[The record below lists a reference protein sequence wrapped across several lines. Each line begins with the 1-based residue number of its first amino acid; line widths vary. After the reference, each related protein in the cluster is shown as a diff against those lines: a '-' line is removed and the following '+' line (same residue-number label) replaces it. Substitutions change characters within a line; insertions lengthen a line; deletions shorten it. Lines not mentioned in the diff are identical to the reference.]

1 MTALQ
6 NLLKVTKLN
15 SENFEVDLQ
24 KRVNSKLNSYLY
36 SNSQIEEAIKFA
48 LSTPGKRVR
57 PTLIY
62 LVGDIYN
69 IPLEKL
75 DSIALASEIIHT
87 YSLVHDDLPCMDD
100 DDLRRGQ
107 PTLHKKYSEATAVL
121 AGDAMQSLA
130 IQIILEDEKLSNE
143 LKVTIVKLLM
153 ESIGYKGMI
162 LGQEQD
168 INFEQKTV
176 SKEEIVQM
184 NYLKTGL
191 LIEFCILAP
200 LMIANKEKNEW
211 YIIARNVGIAFQLID
226 DLLDL
231 EESEENLGKAT
242 NKDHSKNKK
251 NLPLTLGKTET
262 IDEIK
267 KFYDETMASFSKL
280 SLNNHPLKIYVENLF
295 NRRS

>member
-1 MTALQ
+1 MTAPQ
-6 NLLKVTKLN
+6 NLLKVTRLN
-15 SENFEVDLQ
+15 LENFEVDLQ
-24 KRVNSKLNSYLY
+24 KRINSKLNSYLN
-36 SNSQIEEAIKFA
+36 SNSQIEEAMKFA
-48 LSTPGKRVR
+48 LTTPGKRVR
-57 PTLIY
+57 PTLLY
-62 LVGDIYN
+62 LVGDIYS
-69 IPLEKL
+69 ISLERL
-75 DSIALASEIIHT
+75 DSLALASEIIHT

-130 IQIILEDEKLSNE
+130 IQIILDDEKLSNE
-143 LKVTIVKLLM
+143 LKVSIVKLLM

-168 INFEQKTV
+168 ISFEQKTV
-176 SKEEIVQM
+176 GKEEIVQM

-200 LMIANKEKNEW
+200 LMIANKKKNEW
-211 YIIARNVGIAFQLID
+211 NIIARNVGIAFQLID

-231 EESEENLGKAT
+231 EESEESLGKAT

-251 NLPLTLGKTET
+251 NLPLTLGNAET
-262 IDEIK
+262 INEIK

>member
-1 MTALQ
+1 M
-6 NLLKVTKLN
+6 TKLN
-15 SENFEVDLQ
+15 LENFEEVLQ
-24 KRVNSKLNSYLY
+24 KRVNSKLNSYLN
-36 SNSQIEEAIKFA
+36 SNTQIEKAIKFA

-57 PTLIY
+57 PTLMY

-69 IPLEKL
+69 ISLERL
-75 DSIALASEIIHT
+75 DSIASASEIIHT

-130 IQIILEDEKLSNE
+130 IQIILKDEKLSNE
-143 LKVTIVKLLM
+143 LKVSIIKLLM

-168 INFEQKTV
+168 ISFEQKTV
-176 SKEEIVQM
+176 GKEEIVQM

-251 NLPLTLGKTET
+251 NLPLTLGKAET
-262 IDEIK
+262 ANEIK

>member
-1 MTALQ
+1 M
-6 NLLKVTKLN
+6 TKLN
-15 SENFEVDLQ
+15 LENFGEVLQ
-24 KRVNSKLNSYLY
+24 KRVNSKLNSYLN
-36 SNSQIEEAIKFA
+36 SNTQIEKAIKFA

-57 PTLIY
+57 PTLMY

-69 IPLEKL
+69 ISLERL
-75 DSIALASEIIHT
+75 DSIASASEIIHT

-130 IQIILEDEKLSNE
+130 IQIILKDEKLSNE
-143 LKVTIVKLLM
+143 LKVSIIKLLM

-168 INFEQKTV
+168 ISFEQKTV
-176 SKEEIVQM
+176 GKEEIVQM

-200 LMIANKEKNEW
+200 LMIANKKKNEW
-211 YIIARNVGIAFQLID
+211 NMIARNVGIAFQLID

-231 EESEENLGKAT
+231 EESKENLGKAT

-251 NLPLTLGKTET
+251 NLPLTLGKAET
-262 IDEIK
+262 VNEIK

>member
-24 KRVNSKLNSYLY
+24 KRVNSKLNSYLN
-36 SNSQIEEAIKFA
+36 SNSQIEEAMKFA
-48 LSTPGKRVR
+48 LTTPGKRVR
-57 PTLIY
+57 PTLLY
-62 LVGDIYN
+62 LVGDIYS
-69 IPLEKL
+69 ISLERL
-75 DSIALASEIIHT
+75 DSLALASEIIHT

-143 LKVTIVKLLM
+143 LKVSIVKLLM

-168 INFEQKTV
+168 ISFEQKTV
-176 SKEEIVQM
+176 GKEEIVQM

-200 LMIANKEKNEW
+200 LMIANKKKNEW
-211 YIIARNVGIAFQLID
+211 NTIARNVGIAFQLID

-231 EESEENLGKAT
+231 EESEESLGKAT

-262 IDEIK
+262 INEIK

>member
-6 NLLKVTKLN
+6 NLLKVTRLN
-15 SENFEVDLQ
+15 LENFEVDLQ

-48 LSTPGKRVR
+48 ISTPGKRVR

-168 INFEQKTV
+168 INFEQKNV

-211 YIIARNVGIAFQLID
+211 NIIARNVGIAFQLID

-262 IDEIK
+262 INEIK

>member
-1 MTALQ
+1 M
-6 NLLKVTKLN
+6 TKLN
-15 SENFEVDLQ
+15 LENFEEVLQ
-24 KRVNSKLNSYLY
+24 KRVNSKLNSYLN
-36 SNSQIEEAIKFA
+36 SNTQIEKAIKFA

-57 PTLIY
+57 PTLMY

-69 IPLEKL
+69 ISLERL
-75 DSIALASEIIHT
+75 DSIASASEIIHT

-130 IQIILEDEKLSNE
+130 IQIILKDKKLSNE
-143 LKVTIVKLLM
+143 LKVSIIKLLM

-168 INFEQKTV
+168 ISFEQKTV
-176 SKEEIVQM
+176 GKEEIVQM

-200 LMIANKEKNEW
+200 LMIANKKKNEW
-211 YIIARNVGIAFQLID
+211 NMIARNVGIAFQLID

-231 EESEENLGKAT
+231 EESKENLGKAT

-251 NLPLTLGKTET
+251 NLPLTLGKTVT
-262 IDEIK
+262 INEIK

>member
-15 SENFEVDLQ
+15 LENFEVDLQ
-24 KRVNSKLNSYLY
+24 KRINSKLNSYLN

-48 LSTPGKRVR
+48 LSAPGKRVR
-57 PTLIY
+57 PSLLY

-69 IPLEKL
+69 ISLERL
-75 DSIALASEIIHT
+75 DSLALASEIIHT

-143 LKVTIVKLLM
+143 HKVSILKLLV

-168 INFEQKTV
+168 ISIEGKSVNKD
-176 SKEEIVQM
+176 EIIQM

-200 LMIANKEKNEW
+200 LIIANKEEKEW
-211 YIIARNVGIAFQLID
+211 NTVAKNVGIAFQLID

-242 NKDHSKNKK
+242 NKDYSKNKK
-251 NLPLTLGKTET
+251 NLPLTLGRSET
-262 IDEIK
+262 INEIK
-267 KFYDETMASFSKL
+267 KFHSETMESFSKL
-280 SLNNHPLKIYVENLF
+280 SLNKHPLKIYVENLF

>member
-1 MTALQ
+1 MT
-6 NLLKVTKLN
+6 NLSLD
-15 SENFEVDLQ
+15 NFEVELQ
-24 KRVNSKLNSYLY
+24 KRINNHLNSYLN
-36 SNSQIEEAIKFA
+36 SNNQVQEAIKFA

-62 LVGDIYN
+62 LVGDLYN
-69 IPLEKL
+69 VALEDL
-75 DSIALASEIIHT
+75 DSLALAAEIIHT

-130 IQIILEDEKLSNE
+130 IQIILDDHKLSNE
-143 LKVTIVKLLM
+143 LKVSIVKLLM
-153 ESIGYKGMI
+153 EKIGYEGMI
-162 LGQEQD
+162 LGQALD
-168 INFEQKTV
+168 ISFEQESVNKD
-176 SKEEIVQM
+176 EIIQM

-200 LMIANKEKNEW
+200 LMIAKQSKKQWTGIAKN
-211 YIIARNVGIAFQLID
+211 IGIAFQLID

-231 EESEENLGKAT
+231 EESEESLGKAT

-251 NLPLTLGKTET
+251 NLPLLVGPSET
-262 IDEIK
+262 MNEIK
-267 KFYDETMASFSKL
+267 KFQHETLESLSKL
-280 SLNNHPLKIYVENLF
+280 SLNNHPFKFYVENLF
-295 NRRS
+295 NRRN

>member
-1 MTALQ
+1 M
-6 NLLKVTKLN
+6 TKLN
-15 SENFEVDLQ
+15 LENFEEVLQ
-24 KRVNSKLNSYLY
+24 KRVNSKLNSYLN
-36 SNSQIEEAIKFA
+36 SNTQIEKAIKFA

-57 PTLIY
+57 PTLMY

-69 IPLEKL
+69 ISLERL
-75 DSIALASEIIHT
+75 DSIASASEIIHT

-130 IQIILEDEKLSNE
+130 IQIILKDEKLSNE
-143 LKVTIVKLLM
+143 LKVSIIKLLM

-168 INFEQKTV
+168 ISFEQKTV
-176 SKEEIVQM
+176 GKEEIVQM

-200 LMIANKEKNEW
+200 LMIANKKKNEW
-211 YIIARNVGIAFQLID
+211 NMIARNVGIAFQLID

-231 EESEENLGKAT
+231 EESKENLGKAT

-251 NLPLTLGKTET
+251 NLPLTLGKAET
-262 IDEIK
+262 VNEIK